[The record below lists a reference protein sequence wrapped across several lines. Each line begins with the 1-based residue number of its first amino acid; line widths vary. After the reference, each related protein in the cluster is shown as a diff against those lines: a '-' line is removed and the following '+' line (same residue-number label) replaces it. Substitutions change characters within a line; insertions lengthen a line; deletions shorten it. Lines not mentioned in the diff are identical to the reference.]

1 MVIARLRTC
10 WALSANGVQ
19 DRRET
24 GLKPGEF
31 PTTPELLPIDDSASE
46 LRKRNLVNK
55 PVDISNDFPMDY
67 QTTFA
72 PMIGHSP
79 RMRAVRQ
86 SIEQV
91 ADTDATVLILGES
104 GVGKEVV
111 AKALHAASP
120 RATGPF
126 VKVNCAAL
134 PSELLESELF
144 GHEKG
149 AFTGAYRRKIGK
161 FELAHGGTICLD
173 EIGDMP
179 IALQAKLLQILQ
191 DHEFTRVGGSSV
203 LRVDVRVIAATNR
216 NLESA
221 VRSGQFREDLY
232 YRLKVVTIQV
242 PPLRERKEEIPILAR
257 TFVRRFN
264 EENQRQVTLSPE
276 SLRLLGE
283 YSWPGNIRE
292 LENMMKRVVVL
303 ESEELLREELHGL
316 MNDPEPE
323 AEPLPAPRP
332 VPVATDAGAPVTLR
346 ELARKAALDAQ
357 RMAIRDVLE
366 RVHWNRAEAAR
377 VLHISY
383 KALLYKMDQ
392 CGLGRKRPR
401 RVIDHMGGLEGPPS
415 PPDTLG
421 SAPAKPGRSSISA
434 A

>member
-1 MVIARLRTC
+1 M
-10 WALSANGVQ
+10 
-19 DRRET
+19 
-24 GLKPGEF
+24 
-31 PTTPELLPIDDSASE
+31 
-46 LRKRNLVNK
+46 
-55 PVDISNDFPMDY
+55 DFPMDY
-67 QTTFA
+67 QTTYA
-72 PMIGHSP
+72 PMIGNSP
-79 RMRAVRQ
+79 PMRAVRQ

-111 AKALHAASP
+111 AKALHAASS

-264 EENQRQVTLSPE
+264 EENHRHVTLSAE
-276 SLRLLGE
+276 SLRLLAE

-323 AEPLPAPRP
+323 PDPVPAPRP
-332 VPVATDAGAPVTLR
+332 VPAVTAPAPVTLR

-357 RMAIRDVLE
+357 RTAIHDVLE

-377 VLHISY
+377 VLNISY

-401 RVIDHMGGLEGPPS
+401 HEGTPKPA
-415 PPDTLG
+415 G
-421 SAPAKPGRSSISA
+421 AVGNAAAKPGRSSISA

>member
-1 MVIARLRTC
+1 
-10 WALSANGVQ
+10 
-19 DRRET
+19 
-24 GLKPGEF
+24 
-31 PTTPELLPIDDSASE
+31 
-46 LRKRNLVNK
+46 
-55 PVDISNDFPMDY
+55 MDY
-67 QTTFA
+67 QATYA
-72 PMIGHSP
+72 PMLGHSP

-120 RATGPF
+120 RGTRPF
-126 VKVNCAAL
+126 VKVNVAAL

-149 AFTGAYRRKIGK
+149 AFTGAYRRKLGK

-257 TFVRRFN
+257 MFVRRFN
-264 EENQRQVTLSPE
+264 EENHRQVTLGEDSV
-276 SLRLLGE
+276 RLLGE

-316 MNDPEPE
+316 MSDPEPE
-323 AEPLPAPRP
+323 LEAPPARRPAPAP
-332 VPVATDAGAPVTLR
+332 VTAETVAPVTLR

-377 VLHISY
+377 VLNISY
-383 KALLYKMDQ
+383 KALLYKIDQ

-401 RVIDHMGGLEGPPS
+401 RVPTPMTTVDEEREAS
-415 PPDTLG
+415 
-421 SAPAKPGRSSISA
+421 
-434 A
+434 

>member
-1 MVIARLRTC
+1 
-10 WALSANGVQ
+10 
-19 DRRET
+19 
-24 GLKPGEF
+24 
-31 PTTPELLPIDDSASE
+31 
-46 LRKRNLVNK
+46 
-55 PVDISNDFPMDY
+55 MDY
-67 QTTFA
+67 QMTYA
-72 PMIGHSP
+72 PMLGHGP

-120 RATGPF
+120 RGARPF
-126 VKVNCAAL
+126 IKVNCAAL

-203 LRVDVRVIAATNR
+203 LHVDVRVIAATNR
-216 NLESA
+216 NLELA
-221 VRSGQFREDLY
+221 VRSRHFREDLY
-232 YRLKVVTIQV
+232 YRLKVVTIHV

-257 TFVRRFN
+257 DFVRRFN
-264 EENQRQVTLSPE
+264 EENGRSVTLSPE

-303 ESEELLREELHGL
+303 ESEELLGEELQSL
-316 MNDPEPE
+316 MSDPEVE
-323 AEPLPAPRP
+323 AQAAPAAEAVVRELNP
-332 VPVATDAGAPVTLR
+332 PVTLR
-346 ELARKAALDAQ
+346 ELARRAALDAQ

-377 VLHISY
+377 VLNISY

-401 RVIDHMGGLEGPPS
+401 P
-415 PPDTLG
+415 
-421 SAPAKPGRSSISA
+421 SAPIAQQREAS
-434 A
+434 

>member
-1 MVIARLRTC
+1 M
-10 WALSANGVQ
+10 
-19 DRRET
+19 E
-24 GLKPGEF
+24 
-31 PTTPELLPIDDSASE
+31 
-46 LRKRNLVNK
+46 
-55 PVDISNDFPMDY
+55 Y
-67 QTTFA
+67 QVTYA
-72 PMIGHSP
+72 PMLDHSP
-79 RMRAVRQ
+79 RMRAVRE

-120 RATGPF
+120 RGSRPF
-126 VKVNCAAL
+126 IKVNCAAL

-149 AFTGAYRRKIGK
+149 AFTGAYRRKMGK

-173 EIGDMP
+173 EIGDIP

-242 PPLRERKEEIPILAR
+242 PALRERKEEIPILAR
-257 TFVRRFN
+257 AFVSRFN
-264 EENQRQVTLSPE
+264 EENGRTVTLSSE
-276 SLRLLGE
+276 SLRLLSE

-303 ESEELLREELHGL
+303 ESEELLREELHSL
-316 MNDPEPE
+316 MSDPE
-323 AEPLPAPRP
+323 AEVEAEPP
-332 VPVATDAGAPVTLR
+332 VSAGTVTDLGAPVTLR
-346 ELARKAALDAQ
+346 ELARRAAIDAQ

-377 VLHISY
+377 VLNISY

-401 RVIDHMGGLEGPPS
+401 RS
-415 PPDTLG
+415 PTPIAQQREA
-421 SAPAKPGRSSISA
+421 S
-434 A
+434 

>member
-1 MVIARLRTC
+1 M
-10 WALSANGVQ
+10 
-19 DRRET
+19 
-24 GLKPGEF
+24 
-31 PTTPELLPIDDSASE
+31 
-46 LRKRNLVNK
+46 NL
-55 PVDISNDFPMDY
+55 PMDY
-67 QTTFA
+67 QMTYA
-72 PMIGHSP
+72 PMLGHSP
-79 RMRAVRQ
+79 QMRAVRQ

-104 GVGKEVV
+104 GVGKEIV
-111 AKALHAASP
+111 AKALHAASARAP
-120 RATGPF
+120 RPF

-149 AFTGAYRRKIGK
+149 AFTGAYRRKTGK

-203 LRVDVRVIAATNR
+203 LHVDVRVIAATNR

-221 VRSGQFREDLY
+221 VRSSQFREDLY

-242 PPLRERKEEIPILAR
+242 PPLRERKEEIPVLAR
-257 TFVRRFN
+257 AFVSRFN
-264 EENQRQVTLSPE
+264 EENRRRVTLSDE

-303 ESEELLREELHGL
+303 ESEELLREELHSL
-316 MNDPEPE
+316 MSDPEVEPE
-323 AEPLPAPRP
+323 PPPP
-332 VPVATDAGAPVTLR
+332 VVTELNAPVTLR
-346 ELARKAALDAQ
+346 ELARRAALDAQ

-377 VLHISY
+377 VLNISY

-392 CGLGRKRPR
+392 CDLGRKRPR
-401 RVIDHMGGLEGPPS
+401 RPPTAVAQQREAS
-415 PPDTLG
+415 
-421 SAPAKPGRSSISA
+421 
-434 A
+434 

>member
-1 MVIARLRTC
+1 
-10 WALSANGVQ
+10 
-19 DRRET
+19 
-24 GLKPGEF
+24 
-31 PTTPELLPIDDSASE
+31 
-46 LRKRNLVNK
+46 VNK
-55 PVDISNDFPMDY
+55 PVDISMDLPTDY
-67 QTTFA
+67 QTTYA
-72 PMIGHSP
+72 PMIGNSP

-120 RATGPF
+120 RAAGPF

-221 VRSGQFREDLY
+221 VQSGQFREDLY

-257 TFVRRFN
+257 TFIRRFN
-264 EENQRQVTLSPE
+264 EENRRQVTLSPE

-283 YSWPGNIRE
+283 YWWPGNIRE

-323 AEPLPAPRP
+323 PEPEPEPIPAVQP
-332 VPVATDAGAPVTLR
+332 VPVTTDPGAPVTLR

-357 RMAIRDVLE
+357 RLAIRDVLE

-377 VLHISY
+377 VLNISY
-383 KALLYKMDQ
+383 KALLYKIDQ

-401 RVIDHMGGLEGPPS
+401 RIDQMGGGPPK

>member
-1 MVIARLRTC
+1 MT
-10 WALSANGVQ
+10 
-19 DRRET
+19 
-24 GLKPGEF
+24 
-31 PTTPELLPIDDSASE
+31 
-46 LRKRNLVNK
+46 
-55 PVDISNDFPMDY
+55 Y
-67 QTTFA
+67 A
-72 PMIGHSP
+72 PMLGHSA

-111 AKALHAASP
+111 AKAIHAVSA
-120 RATGPF
+120 RGARPF
-126 VKVNCAAL
+126 IKVNCAAL

-191 DHEFTRVGGSSV
+191 DHECTRVGGSSV
-203 LRVDVRVIAATNR
+203 LRIDVRVIAATNR
-216 NLESA
+216 NLELA
-221 VRSGQFREDLY
+221 VRSGHFREDLY
-232 YRLKVVTIQV
+232 YRLKVVTIHV

-257 TFVRRFN
+257 DFVRRFN
-264 EENQRQVTLSPE
+264 EENRRSVTLSPE

-303 ESEELLREELHGL
+303 ESEELLREELQSL
-316 MNDPEPE
+316 MSDPELE
-323 AEPLPAPRP
+323 AETAPPAEAVVRELSP
-332 VPVATDAGAPVTLR
+332 PVTLR
-346 ELARKAALDAQ
+346 ELARRAALDAQ

-377 VLHISY
+377 VLNISY

-392 CGLGRKRPR
+392 CGLGRKRGPR
-401 RVIDHMGGLEGPPS
+401 PPIAEQREAS
-415 PPDTLG
+415 
-421 SAPAKPGRSSISA
+421 
-434 A
+434 

>member
-1 MVIARLRTC
+1 VT
-10 WALSANGVQ
+10 
-19 DRRET
+19 
-24 GLKPGEF
+24 
-31 PTTPELLPIDDSASE
+31 
-46 LRKRNLVNK
+46 K
-55 PVDISNDFPMDY
+55 PVDIPTDLPMDY
-67 QTTFA
+67 QTTYA
-72 PMIGHSP
+72 PMLGHGP
-79 RMRAVRQ
+79 RMRAVRR

-120 RATGPF
+120 RGAGPF

-149 AFTGAYRRKIGK
+149 AFTGAYRRKMGK

-191 DHEFTRVGGSSV
+191 DHEFTRVGGSAV

-221 VRSGQFREDLY
+221 VGSGQFREDLY
-232 YRLKVVTIQV
+232 YRLKVVTLQV

-264 EENQRQVTLSPE
+264 EENHRRVTLSPE
-276 SLRLLGE
+276 SLRLLCE

-316 MNDPEPE
+316 MSEPEVEPEPTPE
-323 AEPLPAPRP
+323 PAPS
-332 VPVATDAGAPVTLR
+332 VATPLAPVTLR
-346 ELARKAALDAQ
+346 ELAHRAAVDAQ
-357 RMAIRDVLE
+357 RLAIRDVLE

-377 VLHISY
+377 VLNISY
-383 KALLYKMDQ
+383 KALLYKIDQ

-401 RVIDHMGGLEGPPS
+401 RV
-415 PPDTLG
+415 
-421 SAPAKPGRSSISA
+421 PAAEVQEREAS
-434 A
+434 

>member
-1 MVIARLRTC
+1 MPYPSE
-10 WALSANGVQ
+10 SAC
-19 DRRET
+19 
-24 GLKPGEF
+24 
-31 PTTPELLPIDDSASE
+31 E
-46 LRKRNLVNK
+46 LRIWEVVSK
-55 PVDISNDFPMDY
+55 PVDMSTDSRVDY
-67 QTTFA
+67 QMTFA
-72 PMIGHSP
+72 PMLGHSAP
-79 RMRAVRQ
+79 MRAVRQ
-86 SIEQV
+86 SLEQV

-120 RATGPF
+120 RRSRPF
-126 VKVNCAAL
+126 IKVNCAAL

-149 AFTGAYRRKIGK
+149 AFTGAYRRKMGK

-191 DHEFTRVGGSSV
+191 DHEVTRVGGSSV
-203 LRVDVRVIAATNR
+203 IHVDVRVIAATNR

-232 YRLKVVTIQV
+232 YRLKVVTLQV
-242 PPLRERKEEIPILAR
+242 PPLRERKEEIAVLAQA
-257 TFVRRFN
+257 FVSRFN
-264 EENQRQVTLSPE
+264 EEHRRTVKLSGE
-276 SLRLLGE
+276 SLRLLAE

-303 ESEELLREELHGL
+303 ESEELLREELHSL
-316 MNDPEPE
+316 MGGPDVDTDSEPVSE
-323 AEPLPAPRP
+323 VVTPLSAPI
-332 VPVATDAGAPVTLR
+332 TLR
-346 ELARKAALDAQ
+346 ELARRAAIDAQ

-377 VLHISY
+377 VLNISY
-383 KALLYKMDQ
+383 KALLYKIDQ

-401 RVIDHMGGLEGPPS
+401 PTPTPITEQREAS
-415 PPDTLG
+415 
-421 SAPAKPGRSSISA
+421 
-434 A
+434 

>member
-1 MVIARLRTC
+1 MH
-10 WALSANGVQ
+10 
-19 DRRET
+19 
-24 GLKPGEF
+24 
-31 PTTPELLPIDDSASE
+31 LPMA
-46 LRKRNLVNK
+46 
-55 PVDISNDFPMDY
+55 Y
-67 QTTFA
+67 QTTYA
-72 PMIGHSP
+72 PMLGHSP

-104 GVGKEVV
+104 GVGKEIV

-120 RATGPF
+120 RGARPF

-149 AFTGAYRRKIGK
+149 AFTGAYRRKMGK

-232 YRLKVVTIQV
+232 YRLKVVTLQV

-264 EENQRQVTLSPE
+264 EENGRQVTLSAE

-303 ESEELLREELHGL
+303 ESEELIAEELHSL
-316 MNDPEPE
+316 MNDPEVEPE
-323 AEPLPAPRP
+323 PTPPPP
-332 VPVATDAGAPVTLR
+332 VPMAVVTELEAPVTLR
-346 ELARKAALDAQ
+346 ELARRAALDAQ
-357 RMAIRDVLE
+357 RIAIRNVLE

-383 KALLYKMDQ
+383 KALLYKIDQ

-401 RVIDHMGGLEGPPS
+401 H
-415 PPDTLG
+415 
-421 SAPAKPGRSSISA
+421 A
-434 A
+434 AEVAEAEREAS

>member
-1 MVIARLRTC
+1 MRL
-10 WALSANGVQ
+10 
-19 DRRET
+19 
-24 GLKPGEF
+24 
-31 PTTPELLPIDDSASE
+31 
-46 LRKRNLVNK
+46 
-55 PVDISNDFPMDY
+55 PMTY
-67 QTTFA
+67 QTTYA
-72 PMIGHSP
+72 PMLGHSS
-79 RMRAVRQ
+79 RMRAVRE

-104 GVGKEVV
+104 GVGKEIV

-120 RATGPF
+120 RGTRPF

-149 AFTGAYRRKIGK
+149 AFTGAYRRKLGK

-203 LRVDVRVIAATNR
+203 LRIDVRVIAATNV

-232 YRLKVVTIQV
+232 YRLKVVTLQV
-242 PPLRERKEEIPILAR
+242 PPLRERTEEIPILAR

-264 EENQRQVTLSPE
+264 EEHGRQVTLSAE

-303 ESEELLREELHGL
+303 ESEELLTEELHSL
-316 MNDPEPE
+316 MNDPEVEPE
-323 AEPLPAPRP
+323 STSTPP
-332 VPVATDAGAPVTLR
+332 VPIAVATALEAPVTLG
-346 ELARKAALDAQ
+346 ELARRAALDAQ
-357 RMAIRDVLE
+357 RIAIRDVLE

-383 KALLYKMDQ
+383 KALLYKIDQ

-401 RVIDHMGGLEGPPS
+401 H
-415 PPDTLG
+415 
-421 SAPAKPGRSSISA
+421 APEVVAEEREAS
-434 A
+434 